1 MSSSAV
7 FGALLPVF
15 LLIISGVAIRRWL
28 VTDASHWVGIE
39 RLVYYVLFPALLIN
53 TLAHADLSRVP
64 IGQVGGA
71 LLLSVLIMSALC
83 LALRPLLTSR
93 LKLSGPAFTSLF
105 QGSTRWQTFIALAVA
120 GSLFGEFG
128 LALASVAA
136 VAMIPILNV
145 ISVWVLARYAAPTPP
160 RWPDVLMALA
170 KNPFIWSCAIG
181 IALNL
186 LHIPIPTPV
195 RAFADALGRAALALG
210 LLLVGAGLQV
220 AALMRPSAATWIS
233 AALKLV
239 VMPTFAVTLGLLFG
253 AGGIPLAV
261 IACCASV
268 PTAFNAYVL
277 ARLMGGDTELLAEI
291 LTVQTILAAV
301 TMPTAIELA
310 SRWG

>member
-1 MSSSAV
+1 MAV
-7 FGALLPVF
+7 VIAALLPVF
-15 LLIISGVAIRRWL
+15 LLIVSGVLIKRWL
-28 VTDASHWVGIE
+28 VTDASHWVGLE

-53 TLAHADLSRVP
+53 TLAHADLSRAPV
-64 IGQVGGA
+64 GQVGGA
-71 LLLSVLIMSALC
+71 LLLSVLLMSALC
-83 LALRPLLTSR
+83 LAFRPLLVA
-93 LKLSGPAFTSLF
+93 LFKLSGPAFTSLF

-145 ISVWVLARYAAPTPP
+145 ISVWVLARYAAPKPP
-160 RWPDVLMALA
+160 SWPDVLMAMV

-186 LHIPIPTPV
+186 LQVPIPTAI
-195 RAFADALGRAALALG
+195 RTFADALGHAALALG
-210 LLLVGAGLQV
+210 LLLVGAGLQI

-233 AALKLV
+233 SVLKLV
-239 VMPTFAVTLGLLFG
+239 AMPTFAVTLGLLFG
-253 AGGIPLAV
+253 ASGIPLAV

-301 TMPTAIELA
+301 TMPLAIELA
-310 SRWG
+310 SRW